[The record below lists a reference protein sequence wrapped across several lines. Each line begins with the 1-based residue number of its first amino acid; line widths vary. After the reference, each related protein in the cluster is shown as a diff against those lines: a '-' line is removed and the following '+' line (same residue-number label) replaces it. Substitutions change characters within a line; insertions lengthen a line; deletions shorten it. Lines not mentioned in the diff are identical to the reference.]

1 MIFKDI
7 KEFTKNWK
15 ATIKEV
21 VSKMKRNPKLAII
34 QVGNN
39 EASSRYVKN
48 KVKDCE
54 EVGIYAKVF

>member
-7 KEFTKNWK
+7 KEFTKKWK
-15 ATIKEV
+15 AAIKEA

-39 EASSRYVKN
+39 EASSRYIRN
-48 KVKDCE
+48 KIKDCE